1 MENSYTK
8 WKEMQEKIQ
17 EESNRHEKIAQA
29 RKFLQEQGY
38 FTYNLWTKWDVQDR
52 YPKVTDEQAQEVLK
66 MCLTNEW
73 IMEQVYVS
81 ISDYVE
87 DTWGYDDVTTA
98 DDYWDYNDSSEDWT
112 IHECKVVKVNED
124 LHSREDGY
132 LFFPSKEKASEYL
145 KSITKS

>member
-8 WKEMQEKIQ
+8 WKEMQEEMQ
-17 EESNRHEKIAQA
+17 EESNRHEKIAEA
-29 RKFLQEQGY
+29 RQFLQEQGY
-38 FTYNLWTKWDVQDR
+38 FTDNLWTKWDVQDR
-52 YPKVTDEQAQEVLK
+52 YPQVTDEQAQEVLK

-98 DDYWDYNDSSEDWT
+98 DD
-112 IHECKVVKVNED
+112 
-124 LHSREDGY
+124 
-132 LFFPSKEKASEYL
+132 
-145 KSITKS
+145 

>member
-8 WKEMQEKIQ
+8 WKEMEEEKQDAINRQEKID
-17 EESNRHEKIAQA
+17 QA

-38 FTYNLWTKWDVQDR
+38 FTDNLWTKFDVQDR
-52 YPKVTDEQAQEVLK
+52 YPKVTDEQAQEVLH

-73 IMEQVYVS
+73 IVEQIHVS

-98 DDYWDYNDSSEDWT
+98 DDYWDYDDSSEDWT
-112 IHECKVVKVNED
+112 IHEGKVVKVNED

-145 KSITKS
+145 KSITKN